1 MQTIYTPWACL
12 LSMEQLYYYS
22 GGGRGCQGVGRNFGG
37 VCGGLGGAGAGSRRV
52 GAGSWGVGAG
62 GGPQG
67 VGRRGRAAG
76 GGPQARRCEA
86 SPTAGGARRSRPEG
100 GGLRP
105 EPAGFADFGWE
116 RGRSRGVCAGS
127 RRVGAGGGPQ
137 ARRCGASPMAGGARR
152 AARRA
157 AACGRILRFLQILM
171 WGQSSSTGTVLP
183 SVRMTLT
190 RLGRQMACSPSLASQ
205 PFLMHTWSG
214 QSLVIKAMR

>member
-22 GGGRGCQGVGRNFGG
+22 GGGRGCQGVGGNFSGSLRG
-37 VCGGLGGAGAGSRRV
+37 IGGAGAGSRRV
-52 GAGSWGVGAG
+52 GAGSWGV
-62 GGPQG
+62 
-67 VGRRGRAAG
+67 R
-76 GGPQARRCEA
+76 
-86 SPTAGGARRSRPEG
+86 
-100 GGLRP
+100 
-105 EPAGFADFGWE
+105 
-116 RGRSRGVCAGS
+116 
-127 RRVGAGGGPQ
+127 AGGGPQ
-137 ARRCGASPMAGGARR
+137 ARRCGASPTAGGARR

-157 AACGRILRFLQILM
+157 AACGRSLRVLQILM

>member
-22 GGGRGCQGVGRNFGG
+22 GGGRGCQGVGGNFSGSLRG
-37 VCGGLGGAGAGSRRV
+37 IGELVRVLGGLV
-52 GAGSWGVGAG
+52 
-62 GGPQG
+62 QG
-67 VGRRGRAAG
+67 EGRRPG
-76 GGPQARRCEA
+76 
-86 SPTAGGARRSRPEG
+86 
-100 GGLRP
+100 
-105 EPAGFADFGWE
+105 
-116 RGRSRGVCAGS
+116 
-127 RRVGAGGGPQ
+127 
-137 ARRCGASPMAGGARR
+137 

-157 AACGRILRFLQILM
+157 AACGRSLRVLQILM

-205 PFLMHTWSG
+205 PFLMQTWSG

>member
-22 GGGRGCQGVGRNFGG
+22 GGRRGCQGVGGNFS
-37 VCGGLGGAGAGSRRV
+37 GSLRGIGDWCRFSE
-52 GAGSWGVGAG
+52 GWC
-62 GGPQG
+62 
-67 VGRRGRAAG
+67 RGRAAG
-76 GGPQARRCEA
+76 PAMRSIADGGR
-86 SPTAGGARRSRPEG
+86 SPPSRPEG

-116 RGRSRGVCAGS
+116 RGRSWGVGAGS

-137 ARRCGASPMAGGARR
+137 ARRCRASPTAGGARR

-157 AACGRILRFLQILM
+157 AACGRSLRFLQILM

-205 PFLMHTWSG
+205 PFLMHT
-214 QSLVIKAMR
+214 

>member
-22 GGGRGCQGVGRNFGG
+22 GGGRGCQGVGGNFSGSLRG
-37 VCGGLGGAGAGSRRV
+37 IGDWCGFLEG
-52 GAGSWGVGAG
+52 WC
-62 GGPQG
+62 
-67 VGRRGRAAG
+67 RGRAAG
-76 GGPQARRCEA
+76 PAMRSIADGGQ
-86 SPTAGGARRSRPEG
+86 SPPSRPEG

-116 RGRSRGVCAGS
+116 RGRSRRVGAGS

-137 ARRCGASPMAGGARR
+137 ARRCGASPTAGGARR

-205 PFLMHTWSG
+205 PFLMQTWSG

>member
-22 GGGRGCQGVGRNFGG
+22 GGGRGCQGVGGNISGSLRGIEGLVRVLGG
-37 VCGGLGGAGAGSRRV
+37 VVQGEGRRPGDAEHRRRRAEPAEPPGGRRPAAVFCGFCGFGVGTGVFLGSRCRFSE
-52 GAGSWGVGAG
+52 GWC
-62 GGPQG
+62 
-67 VGRRGRAAG
+67 R

-86 SPTAGGARRSRPEG
+86 SPTAGGARR
-100 GGLRP
+100 
-105 EPAGFADFGWE
+105 
-116 RGRSRGVCAGS
+116 
-127 RRVGAGGGPQ
+127 
-137 ARRCGASPMAGGARR
+137 

-157 AACGRILRFLQILM
+157 AACGRILRVLQILM

>member
-1 MQTIYTPWACL
+1 
-12 LSMEQLYYYS
+12 MEQLYYYS
-22 GGGRGCQGVGRNFGG
+22 GGGRGCQGVGGNFSGSLRG
-37 VCGGLGGAGAGSRRV
+37 IGGLVRVLGGLV
-52 GAGSWGVGAG
+52 
-62 GGPQG
+62 Q
-67 VGRRGRAAG
+67 GRAAG
-76 GGPQARRCEA
+76 PAMLR
-86 SPTAGGARRSRPEG
+86 PPSRPKG

-116 RGRSRGVCAGS
+116 RGRSRRVGAGS

-137 ARRCGASPMAGGARR
+137 ARRCGASPTAGGARR

-157 AACGRILRFLQILM
+157 AACGRSLRVLQILM

-205 PFLMHTWSG
+205 PFLMQTWSG

>member
-1 MQTIYTPWACL
+1 M
-12 LSMEQLYYYS
+12 S
-22 GGGRGCQGVGRNFGG
+22 RGWGEFFGEFAG
-37 VCGGLGGAGAGSRRV
+37 DWGAGAGSRRV
-52 GAGSWGVGAG
+52 G
-62 GGPQG
+62 
-67 VGRRGRAAG
+67 AG

-86 SPTAGGARRSRPEG
+86 SPTAGGARRAARRAAACGRSLRVLRILGGNGGVLGEFVQVL
-100 GGLRP
+100 GGLVRGEGRRP
-105 EPAGFADFGWE
+105 GDAEHRRRRAEPAG
-116 RGRSRGVCAGS
+116 
-127 RRVGAGGGPQ
+127 
-137 ARRCGASPMAGGARR
+137 

>member
-22 GGGRGCQGVGRNFGG
+22 GGGRGCQGVGGKFS
-37 VCGGLGGAGAGSRRV
+37 GSLCRFSE
-52 GAGSWGVGAG
+52 GWC
-62 GGPQG
+62 
-67 VGRRGRAAG
+67 RGRAAG
-76 GGPQARRCEA
+76 PAMRSIADGGR
-86 SPTAGGARRSRPEG
+86 SPPSRPEG

-116 RGRSRGVCAGS
+116 RGRSRRVGAGS
-127 RRVGAGGGPQ
+127 WRVGAGGGPQ
-137 ARRCGASPMAGGARR
+137 ARRCGASPTAGGARR

>member
-1 MQTIYTPWACL
+1 
-12 LSMEQLYYYS
+12 MEQLYYYS
-22 GGGRGCQGVGRNFGG
+22 GGGRGCQGVGGNFSGSLR
-37 VCGGLGGAGAGSRRV
+37 GLGGLVRVLGGLVQEVFLGCRCRGRAAGPAMRSIADGGRSPPSRPEGGGLRPEPAGFTDFGWERGRSRRV
-52 GAGSWGVGAG
+52 GADSWGVC
-62 GGPQG
+62 
-67 VGRRGRAAG
+67 AG

-86 SPTAGGARRSRPEG
+86 SPTAGGARR
-100 GGLRP
+100 
-105 EPAGFADFGWE
+105 
-116 RGRSRGVCAGS
+116 
-127 RRVGAGGGPQ
+127 
-137 ARRCGASPMAGGARR
+137 

-157 AACGRILRFLQILM
+157 AACGRSLRVLQILM